1 MGTAAIARRNRQG
14 AWLLMGALQ
23 TILQL
28 TDAAIFGGRIEK
40 ALRPRTPLHDVDDRR
55 GWMRILEPYTGAWQR
70 NVDLD
75 LSAAGTFH
83 ADFACKTL
91 IARDVAKL
99 RLKLV
104 TRDRDGIWTETTNP
118 AFSPVLRKP
127 NPHQT
132 HNQFWENWILSKLSN
147 GNTYVLKQYDNR
159 NVVVAMFVLDPNRVW
174 PMVAEDGSVFYRL
187 HTDKLSGLPAEV
199 IVPAR
204 AIIHDRMNCLFH
216 SLVGIPP
223 IYASALAAVQGLNI
237 QNQSARLFQNNS
249 TPGGTISA
257 PFEMKQEQAD
267 QIKQIWETS
276 FSGKNFGRVAILDSG
291 MKYDQTAFINAV
303 DGQLIEQL
311 KWTAEVVCSTYHVP
325 PYKVGVGP
333 LPSYNNVQALNVEYF
348 SQGLQS
354 LIEEAEECL
363 DEGLGIGWG
372 VGLGTEFDVDN
383 LLRMDS
389 VTQMDVL
396 EKAKNLLT
404 LDERRNKLGFGHI
417 TGGNTVYMQLQDHSV
432 EAIAAR
438 DAMLIANPA
447 AFAGNA
453 PSSPAPDAEEEAPD
467 DEDEDAVAMAQLFA
481 WEVKSQL
488 ALPDLRTA

>member
-1 MGTAAIARRNRQG
+1 
-14 AWLLMGALQ
+14 MGALQ
-23 TILQL
+23 KILQF
-28 TDAAIFGGRIEK
+28 TDAAIFGGQIEK

-104 TRDRDGIWTETTNP
+104 TRDRDGIWSETTNP

-132 HNQFWENWILSKLSN
+132 HNQFWESWILSKLST

-159 NVVVAMFVLDPNRVW
+159 NVVIAMFVLDPNRVW
-174 PMVAEDGSVFYRL
+174 PMIAEDGSVFYRL

-204 AIIHDRMNCLFH
+204 AIIHDRMNCLSAPPFH
-216 SLVGIPP
+216 PLVGIPP
-223 IYASALAAVQGLNI
+223 LYASALAAVQGLNI

-383 LLRMDS
+383 LLRMDTMTQ
-389 VTQMDVL
+389 VTA
-396 EKAKNLLT
+396 E
-404 LDERRNKLGFGHI
+404 
-417 TGGNTVYMQLQDHSV
+417 
-432 EAIAAR
+432 R
-438 DAMLIANPA
+438 DAVGAGIKSPNEARRRFDLTPVEGGDSPYLQQQNYSLA
-447 AFAGNA
+447 ALNKRDTQEDPFASKT
-453 PSSPAPDAEEEAPD
+453 PVLPAPDADEEAPD
-467 DEDEDAVAMAQLFA
+467 DEDDDAVAMAQLFA
-481 WEVKSQL
+481 WEFKSQL
-488 ALPDLRTA
+488 AVPDLRTA

>member
-1 MGTAAIARRNRQG
+1 
-14 AWLLMGALQ
+14 MGALQ

-159 NVVVAMFVLDPNRVW
+159 NIVVAMFVLDPNRVW

-187 HTDKLSGLPAEV
+187 HTDTLSGLPAEV

-216 SLVGIPP
+216 PLVGIPP

-257 PFEMKQEQAD
+257 PFEMKQEQAE

-383 LLRMDS
+383 LLRMDTMTQ
-389 VTQMDVL
+389 VTA
-396 EKAKNLLT
+396 E
-404 LDERRNKLGFGHI
+404 
-417 TGGNTVYMQLQDHSV
+417 
-432 EAIAAR
+432 R
-438 DAMLIANPA
+438 DAVGAGIKSPNEARRRFDLTPVEGGDSPYLQQQNYSLAALNKRDTQEDPFASKTPA
-447 AFAGNA
+447 L
-453 PSSPAPDAEEEAPD
+453 PAPDAEEEAPD